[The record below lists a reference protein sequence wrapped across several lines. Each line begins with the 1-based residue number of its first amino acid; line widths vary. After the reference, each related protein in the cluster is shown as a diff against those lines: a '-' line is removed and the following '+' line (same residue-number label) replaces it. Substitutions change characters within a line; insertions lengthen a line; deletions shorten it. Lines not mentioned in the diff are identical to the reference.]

1 MRRGLEQNIGLI
13 QVKNMIPLLTDGAE
27 EVIREIAHFGAWHH
41 RTRRE
46 GMTMLT
52 IAARLRPYLSE
63 TALVYAFAAAAR
75 SAAENWSGAPIRHDP
90 GVLYGGAFPK

>member
-1 MRRGLEQNIGLI
+1 
-13 QVKNMIPLLTDGAE
+13 MIPLLTDGAE

-41 RTRRE
+41 RTWRE

-75 SAAENWSGAPIRHDP
+75 SVAENCAGEPIRHDP
-90 GVLYGGAFPK
+90 GGVGGAGFETQQLTRRVFDCGNDQH